1 MTLNDQGI
9 VDLLES
15 YERESKAIKSNAIRI
30 SWFMRGGISYS
41 DAMALSHFERSE
53 IDKLIEANIDTT
65 KKSGLPFF

>member
-1 MTLNDQGI
+1 LTLDDQGI

>member
-1 MTLNDQGI
+1 MTLDDQGI